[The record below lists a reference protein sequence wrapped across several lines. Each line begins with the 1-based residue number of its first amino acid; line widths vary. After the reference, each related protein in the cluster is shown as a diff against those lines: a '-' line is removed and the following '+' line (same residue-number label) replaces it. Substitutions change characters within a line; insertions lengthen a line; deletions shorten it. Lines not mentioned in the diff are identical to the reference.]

1 MRPEYKNK
9 VISQTAV
16 FAKLKYAPHPTQTK
30 VHNSNA
36 RWRTLA
42 CGRRWG
48 KTISA
53 SKEIIKAALV
63 PNQYLWIV
71 APTYSLTEKCFRE
84 VYKHF
89 TFDLPHW
96 VENKSE
102 SRMRIKL
109 VNGTVIEGK
118 SADNPDSLLGEG
130 LDGMVID
137 EAARIKK
144 EVWDEYLRPTLAD
157 KKGWAL
163 FISTPKGMN
172 WFHEMY
178 ARGQDRLEKNYASWN
193 FHTSDNP
200 FISKEEIKE
209 AKRTLP
215 QRAFEQEW
223 MGVFLEDIGGV
234 FRGVCRCLSGTLM
247 DPIGGHRYIMGCD
260 LAKHQDFTVMTIWD
274 IETKHLV
281 YYDRFQDLDWSL
293 QKKRIMHQARRY
305 NNALVMLDSAGPGDP
320 ILDDLKSNGI
330 NVRGF
335 NKWVSEKADLVN
347 DLAYAIE
354 EQLISF
360 PEIPEL
366 LNELNIYAYEITSTG
381 YTKYNAPSGYHD
393 DIVMS
398 MCLAYKALKQ
408 GTSARG
414 RAYAT

>member
-1 MRPEYKNK
+1 MRPSYKDK
-9 VISQTAV
+9 VINQQAV
-16 FAKLKYAPHPTQTK
+16 FSRIKYTPHPQQLL
-30 VHNSNA
+30 VHDNSA

-48 KTISA
+48 KTMSA
-53 SKEIIKAALV
+53 SKEMIKAALI
-63 PNQYLWIV
+63 PNQCLWIV

-89 TFDLPHW
+89 TFNLPHW
-96 VENKSE
+96 VETKSE
-102 SRMRIKL
+102 HSMKIKL
-109 VNGTVIEGK
+109 INGTVIEGK

-130 LDGMVID
+130 LNGMVVD

-144 EVWDEYLRPTLAD
+144 VVWDEYLRPTLAD
-157 KKGWAL
+157 KEGWAL

-178 ARGQDRLEKNYASWN
+178 ARGQDRLEVNYASWN

-200 FISKEEIKE
+200 YISKSEIEE

-215 QRAFEQEW
+215 ERAFQQEW

-234 FRGVCRCLSGTLM
+234 FRGVRGCVKGELM
-247 DPIGGHRYIMGCD
+247 DPIGGHSYVMGCD

-274 IETKHLV
+274 AQDKHLV
-281 YYDRFQDLDWSL
+281 YYDRFQDLDWSI
-293 QKKRIMHQARRY
+293 QKKRISTMARKY
-305 NNALVMLDSAGPGDP
+305 NNALIMLDSAGPGDP
-320 ILDDLKSNGI
+320 ILDDLKASGL

-335 NKWVSEKADLVN
+335 NKWVSEKGDMVN
-347 DLAYAIE
+347 DLAYAIQE
-354 EQLISF
+354 RLITF

-366 LNELNIYAYEITSTG
+366 LNELNIYAYEITTTG

-408 GTSARG
+408 GAVSKG
-414 RAYAT
+414 RAYAV